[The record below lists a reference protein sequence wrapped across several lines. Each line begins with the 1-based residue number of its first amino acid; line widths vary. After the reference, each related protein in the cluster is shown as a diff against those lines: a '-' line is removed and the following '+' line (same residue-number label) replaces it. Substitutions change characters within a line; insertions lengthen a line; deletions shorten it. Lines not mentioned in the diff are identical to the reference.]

1 MTTHRTK
8 ARSKAAKR
16 RLKAA
21 KAGDPFALAPVERRE
36 PNGRARREAED
47 RDPSIETLK
56 TRCLHMGQ
64 MPTPENLRDARAP
77 WNGCNAGRAMASVV
91 RDASE
96 RAALWDAICAMRRIV
111 TAYDRAIGAPSRH
124 AVCLRLLAPTDAM
137 EADAASPPVDE
148 RTDIEKQD
156 DATRDLMRLERWL
169 GYTTGP
175 AAAEAKRVVWDDNPC
190 RAPHALAA
198 ALLCVADGMSGVAPQ
213 FRRPKA

>member
-1 MTTHRTK
+1 MTAPRTK

-21 KAGDPFALAPVERRE
+21 RADDPFALAPVERRE

-77 WNGCNAGRAMASVV
+77 WNGCNAGRAMAGQTS
-91 RDASE
+91 DSFQ
-96 RAALWDAICAMRRIV
+96 RATLWDAIQTMRHIV

-124 AVCLRLLAPTDAM
+124 AVCLRLMAPSEAM
-137 EADAASPPVDE
+137 EADAASPAPDE
-148 RTDIEKQD
+148 RDDETKQ
-156 DATRDLMRLERWL
+156 AHAVRDLMRLEGWL
-169 GYTTGP
+169 GWCDGAAASIAKAVVLDDAPCRDP
-175 AAAEAKRVVWDDNPC
+175 AALV
-190 RAPHALAA
+190 RALWS
-198 ALLCVADGMSGVAPQ
+198 VADGHAG
-213 FRRPKA
+213 RRMVYRGA